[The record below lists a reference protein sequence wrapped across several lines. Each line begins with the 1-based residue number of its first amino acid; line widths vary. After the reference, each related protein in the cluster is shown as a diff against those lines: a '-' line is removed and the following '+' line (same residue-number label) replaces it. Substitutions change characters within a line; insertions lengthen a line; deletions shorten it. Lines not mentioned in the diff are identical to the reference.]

1 MIMGLMGQLHIY
13 TIICK
18 YRCIYIYCI
27 YIYIY
32 LFKHFLK
39 NALLDHIT
47 FNVESIEPNAL
58 SGESLSAENV
68 GGTGGLARC
77 FGDSRWV
84 QYK

>member
-1 MIMGLMGQLHIY
+1 M
-13 TIICK
+13 
-18 YRCIYIYCI
+18 
-27 YIYIY
+27 
-32 LFKHFLK
+32 K